1 MKDKPEEIAAQI
13 GQTVSKNDC
22 VCAEDLELVERALEV
37 HPDSIELWC
46 LRGDLIQISNDEGR
60 YRLEDAEASYTRA
73 AEIDP
78 EDPEAFES
86 LGFYYDAICADPGK
100 AEPFFRRAIDLG
112 ADESAH
118 EGLAEVMAELKSQGA

>member
-1 MKDKPEEIAAQI
+1 MKEKPEEVAAQI
-13 GQTVSKNDC
+13 GETVTKKDC
-22 VCAEDLELVERALEV
+22 VSAEDLELVERALEA
-37 HPDSIELWC
+37 HPDSVELWC

-86 LGFYYDAICADPGK
+86 LGFFYDAICADPGK

-112 ADESAH
+112 AGESAH
-118 EGLAEVMAELKSQGA
+118 EGLAEVIAELKSQRA